1 MVPTAP
7 HGRPVIPALLAG
19 VMVLAGCATGTG
31 PGSVSYAKVNGQW
44 RVEDPKGFYSASMT
58 QFHAKRAVVRNPTKA
73 DVERN
78 LILRDVDNGLTQAEV
93 ADLSVIA
100 AREAC
105 GIPDGTRITPD
116 TLCVN
121 TDKTPS
127 PARK

>member
-1 MVPTAP
+1 MIV
-7 HGRPVIPALLAG
+7 
-19 VMVLAGCATGTG
+19 AGCATGTG
-31 PGSVSYAKVNGQW
+31 SGDVTYTKVNDQW
-44 RVEDPKGFYSASMT
+44 RVEDPKGLYSASMT
-58 QFHAKRAVVRNPTKA
+58 QFHAKRAVERNPTKA

-93 ADLSVIA
+93 ADITVIA

-105 GIPDGTRITPD
+105 NIPDGTRITAD
-116 TLCVN
+116 TPCVN